1 VGIDYA
7 LFIVTRHRRGLKRGL
22 SVTEAAAGAVA
33 TTGRAVVFA
42 GATVCIAL
50 LGMLLLRLNF
60 LNGVAVAASLTVVL
74 TVAASVTL
82 LPALLSF
89 IGMRA
94 LSGRERRRLAE
105 HGPEPELPTGFAARW
120 SAFVERHP
128 RILGV
133 IALAVITALA
143 LPTTSL

>member
-1 VGIDYA
+1 DYA
-7 LFIVTRHRRGLKRGL
+7 LFIVTRHRRGLRRGM
-22 SVTEAAAGAVA
+22 SVDEAAQNAVT

-50 LGMLLLRLNF
+50 LGMLILRLSF
-60 LNGVAVAASLTVVL
+60 LNGVAIAASLTVVL

-82 LPALLSF
+82 LPALLSR

-94 LSGRERRRLAE
+94 LSRRERRQLAE
-105 HGPEPELPTGFAARW
+105 HGPRPELPTGFAARW

-128 RILGV
+128 KLLGG
-133 IALAVITALA
+133 
-143 LPTTSL
+143 